1 MENENR
7 TSVNLNIKQP
17 DQTPST
23 FDDIEVGEYFLDS
36 KYDEATLFM
45 KLGNCAVVIAS
56 RSVDPTK
63 GKGKIWMDRKFSTI
77 IPVKKITFYPFINF
91 AGLGYDTDKNEE
103 FPFDMTTRENL
114 SQGDAFIYRN
124 TLFLYSLDNGL
135 YKAIKLYGNPGFGH
149 DGDIAFMIH
158 PDTTVMKLYELTI
171 EIKI

>member
-1 MENENR
+1 MENEKR
-7 TSVNLNIKQP
+7 VFVNLNIKQP

-23 FDDIEVGEYFLDS
+23 FDDIEVGKYFLDS

-45 KLGNCAVVIAS
+45 KLGNYAVVIAS

-63 GKGKIWMDRKFSTI
+63 GQGKVWMDRQFSTI

-91 AGLGYDTDKNEE
+91 AGLGYDTNKNEE

-114 SQGDAFIYRN
+114 SQGNPFIYRN

-135 YKAIKLYGNPGFGH
+135 YKAIKLYGEPGFG
-149 DGDIAFMIH
+149 DDDDIAFMIH
-158 PDTTVMKLYELTI
+158 PDTTVMRLYEVTI